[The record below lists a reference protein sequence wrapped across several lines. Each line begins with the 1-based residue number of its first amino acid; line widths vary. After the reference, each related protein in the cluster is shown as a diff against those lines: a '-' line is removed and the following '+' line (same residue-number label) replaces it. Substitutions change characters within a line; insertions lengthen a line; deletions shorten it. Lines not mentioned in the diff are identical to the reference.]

1 MTTIPIFT
9 FYAAANDIASG
20 TINLQ
25 TDTFYAHLITAAPT
39 YQDTLVSQLP
49 LASYTNYSS
58 IPVVNNSYVN
68 DIWKMDD
75 LLFPVNLGSLQSI
88 HGVVICRRQGALPSP
103 TDQPVVFMRSREGNT
118 RVDYPLDTNQRIMFR
133 VDQVNG
139 ILTSVDRYFF
149 SAGALVLPFDTNGI
163 IYKLGT
169 RNELQPFTNP
179 QTGPYL
185 RVRNFSNSSQTNPEN
200 PNPTNQQL
208 DLTSRANNS
217 PSSSAYLNVG
227 NSSSVILNFSSNL
240 AIRLKNFTF
249 CVNVAGG
256 NGPTSDL
263 EILGSQYLLPGNLI
277 GDVSQ
282 YISLGAFTFPPT
294 TVGTL
299 VNRIATLPGSD
310 LFFRYILIRS
320 SNSGDL
326 RLYEVEFY
334 GPEVTVASLTN
345 DLS

>member
-1 MTTIPIFT
+1 MTIPIFT

-149 SAGALVLPFDTNGI
+149 SAGALVTPFDTNGI

-169 RNELQPFTNP
+169 RNELQPFSNPQTAPYLRAVHFTPSTETNP
-179 QTGPYL
+179 Q
-185 RVRNFSNSSQTNPEN
+185 NP
-200 PNPTNQQL
+200 
-208 DLTSRANNS
+208 S
-217 PSSSAYLNVG
+217 PSTSELALTDRAGNTSGGLNRTLSSGAGIL
-227 NSSSVILNFSSNL
+227 LNFSSSL
-240 AIRLKNFTF
+240 SIRLKNFTV
-249 CVNVAGG
+249 CLSISGG
-256 NGPTSDL
+256 TGTPDI
-263 EILGSQYLLPGNLI
+263 EIFGSQYLLPGNLI
-277 GDVSQ
+277 GDTSQ
-282 YISLGAFTFPPT
+282 YISLGSFPSPST
-294 TVGTL
+294 SSATV

-310 LFFRYILIRS
+310 LFFRYILFR
-320 SNSGDL
+320 NNGSGTFGI
-326 RLYEVEFY
+326 YEIEFY
-334 GPEVTVASLTN
+334 GPEVTVASLTA
-345 DLS
+345 DLT